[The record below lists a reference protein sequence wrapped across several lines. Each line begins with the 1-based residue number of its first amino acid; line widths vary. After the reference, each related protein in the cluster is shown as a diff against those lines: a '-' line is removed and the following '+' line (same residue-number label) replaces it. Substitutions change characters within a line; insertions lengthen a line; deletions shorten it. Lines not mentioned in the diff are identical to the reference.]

1 MANQNIESL
10 ETEPSQAC
18 GVSSAFP
25 SLSKLELAAGE
36 PAGVFS
42 LLKSA
47 FLNC

>member
-25 SLSKLELAAGE
+25 SLSKLERLLLSQQ
-36 PAGVFS
+36 VSS
-42 LLKSA
+42 L
-47 FLNC
+47 C